1 MMKKFLAMVLAAV
14 LALSLVACGEKDPA
28 GQGGGDASYDSAVQ
42 VLETIYGGLGE
53 DQQFPIGGGDAEN
66 TVMDAPGAFDVAKT
80 EELDVMLGLPA
91 SQAAAV
97 TEAASMLH
105 MMNANTFTSAAY
117 KLADG
122 TDLTAF
128 ADAVKEN
135 VLARQWM
142 CGMPDTRLIVNV
154 GGGYVVTAF
163 GADELIQAV
172 KTAALGALTG
182 SEVIAEEA
190 IG

>member
-142 CGMPDTRLIVNV
+142 CGMPDTLLIVNV